1 MALVWTL
8 LMLVLGIFQLAAF
21 QAGLADWLGFHWVVS
36 IIIGAVALMLGP
48 LGSLA
53 VAIVG
58 FFGAM
63 EAWNWEWWQAGL
75 LCFPS
80 LVLVAVLTAVNG
92 AAGLGSLIF
101 NRGR

>member
-1 MALVWTL
+1 MGLIWSV
-8 LMLVLGIFQLAAF
+8 LMLALGIMQLVAF
-21 QAGLADWLGFHWVVS
+21 QAGLQEWLDLHWLVAVV
-36 IIIGAVALMLGP
+36 IGIVALMLGP
-48 LGSLA
+48 IGGLV

-63 EAWNWEWWQAGL
+63 EAWHWEWWQAGL

-80 LVLVAVLTAVNG
+80 FVLFVVIMAVNG
-92 AAGLGSLIF
+92 AAGLGSLLF